1 MVNLTD
7 LSMENLFKQVSDSS
21 KIDNYKSDKFNEI
34 VGNLQIE
41 KVDSLKSAIADIKK
55 IVEERQFL
63 NNEIFDDIEKIKTDI
78 QNFMLEAGSQIT
90 YKEKLEL
97 KKKLIEIELI
107 KLEEKLNEW
116 RDVSNL
122 KKELRDKQK
131 EVFEKESR
139 AEMIER
145 IIGE

>member
-7 LSMENLFKQVSDSS
+7 LSMGNLFKQVSDSS